1 MNVVFLEPG
10 MPLPE
15 SREAG
20 PSGLVA
26 VGGDLRPETLVD
38 AYSKGAFPWY
48 EEEPILWF
56 SPDPRM
62 VLRPDDLILGRSVRR
77 ALARDRYCVRFDT
90 AFDEVIRACAT
101 TRRPGQRGTW
111 INPAMIEAYGRLHE
125 IGVAHSVEAWCD
137 GRLAGGLYGV
147 SIGGAFFGESM
158 FATGADASKVA
169 FVHLVGQLRAWGFR
183 LIDCQIHTDLM
194 GRFGALE
201 WSRSRFLRSLKA
213 ALKKPTRRG
222 RWTLDPASRFWTNR
236 SEGINLSN
244 DDGR

>member
-1 MNVVFLEPG
+1 

-62 VLRPDDLILGRSVRR
+62 VLRPDDLVLGRSVRR
-77 ALARDRYCVRFDT
+77 ALARDRYCVRVDT
-90 AFDEVIRACAT
+90 AFDEVIRECAT
-101 TRRPGQRGTW
+101 IRRPGQHGTW
-111 INPAMIEAYGRLHE
+111 INPAMIKAYGQLHE
-125 IGVAHSVEAWCD
+125 IGLAHSVEAWCD
-137 GRLAGGLYGV
+137 GRLAGGLYGI
-147 SIGGAFFGESM
+147 SLGAAFFGESM
-158 FATGADASKVA
+158 FARDDDASKVA
-169 FVHLVGQLRAWGFR
+169 FVHLVGQLKAWGFR
-183 LIDCQIHTDLM
+183 LIDCQIRTELM
-194 GRFGALE
+194 ARFGAVE
-201 WSRSRFLRSLKA
+201 WPRTRFLRSLKA

-222 RWTLDPASRFWTNR
+222 RWTLDPASRFWTIGR
-236 SEGINLSN
+236 GGINLSH
-244 DDGR
+244 GGTR